1 MASIKFL
8 SDLDIH
14 GNVDLNDHELQNF
27 KIQHLAA
34 DPSGVEGQIY
44 YNTGSNI
51 LKYYDGSAWVSL
63 SSATGDITEVI
74 GGNNIDVSGG
84 DTGAATVNLD
94 SSTISAISANTAK
107 TGITSSQASAITA
120 NTAKTGI
127 TSSQASAITANS
139 AKVTNVS
146 TNLSVTQG
154 GTSLVVNSSDGTNA
168 SLPAADTDNW
178 GVMTDEMFDAIQAN
192 TAKTGISASQADKL
206 SNISVSQAVNL
217 DTMESNIATNNAK
230 TGITGSQASAITA
243 NTAKN
248 SYPSGDS
255 TKVGFISVTQAVD
268 LDTME
273 SNIATN
279 NAKTGITSG
288 QASAITANTAKVTN
302 VDTDLGVVVSGTAF
316 TITSSD
322 GDNASLPA
330 ANTTNWGVMTDEMY
344 DTLQA
349 AAPKASPALT
359 GTPTAPT
366 AASNTNTTQIATTA
380 YVQGEI
386 TDLIGGAPG
395 ALDTLNEI
403 AEAINDDSSYASTI
417 TSALAGKSP
426 TAGSTSLTTLGT
438 ITTGTWN
445 GSAISTSY
453 VSNLSGTNTG
463 DESAASTTTAGIVER
478 ATNTEADA
486 GSDNSRYVTPA
497 HLARR
502 TFTTTIGN
510 GSLTSIAVT
519 HNLGTRNVIVQMY
532 DSSSYETVYAEVVRN
547 STSQITIGFND
558 APASGDVTVM
568 VSLVQ

>member
-1 MASIKFL
+1 MPTIKFL
-8 SDLDIH
+8 ADLDVH
-14 GNVDLNDHELQNF
+14 GIVNLNDHELQNF
-27 KIQHLAA
+27 KIQHLAT

-44 YNTGSNI
+44 YNTASNVI
-51 LKYYDGSAWVSL
+51 KYYDGSAWISL

-84 DTGAATVNLD
+84 TSGAATVNLD
-94 SSTISAISANTAK
+94 SATISAISANTAK
-107 TGITSSQASAITA
+107 TGITTAQANAITA

-127 TSSQASAITANS
+127 TTSQANAITANT

-146 TNLSVTQG
+146 TNLSVTQS

-192 TAKTGISASQADKL
+192 TAKTGITSTQADKL

-230 TGITGSQASAITA
+230 ISYTDASAVAA

-279 NAKTGITSG
+279 NAKTGITG
-288 QASAITANTAKVTN
+288 AQASAITANTAKVTN
-302 VDTDLGVVVSGTAF
+302 VDTDLGVVTNSTSLTV
-316 TITSSD
+316 TSSD
-322 GDNASLPA
+322 GNNASLPA

-366 AASNTNTTQIATTA
+366 AAANTNTTQIATTA
-380 YVQGEI
+380 YVQTEI
-386 TDLIGGAPG
+386 GDLIGGAPG

-403 AEAINDDSSYASTI
+403 AASINDDADIAGTLTASI
-417 TSALAGKSP
+417 AAKAPS
-426 TAGSTSLTTLGT
+426 AGSSSIVTVGT
-438 ITTGTWN
+438 ITTGVWN
-445 GSAISTSY
+445 GTAIDQAYLSGQ
-453 VSNLSGTNTG
+453 SGTNTG
-463 DESAASTTTAGIVER
+463 DEVAASTTTAGVVER
-478 ATNTEADA
+478 ATNSEAAA
-486 GSDNSRYVTPA
+486 GTDTTRYVTPA
-497 HLARR
+497 HLAAR
-502 TFTTTIGN
+502 TYTTTIGN

-547 STSQITIGFND
+547 SNNQVTVGFND
-558 APASGDVTVM
+558 APATDDITIL
-568 VSLVQ
+568 VSKVG

>member
-1 MASIKFL
+1 MPEIKFL
-8 SDLDIH
+8 VDLDIQ

-44 YNTGSNI
+44 YNTSLNLLKFYNGGS
-51 LKYYDGSAWVSL
+51 WVIL
-63 SSATGDITEVI
+63 SSAQGDITEVI

-84 DTGAATVNLD
+84 DSGAATVNLD
-94 SSTISAISANTAK
+94 SATISAISANTAK
-107 TGITSSQASAITA
+107 VS
-120 NTAKTGI
+120 
-127 TSSQASAITANS
+127 
-139 AKVTNVS
+139 NVS
-146 TNLSVTQG
+146 TDLSVTQS

-192 TAKTGISASQADKL
+192 TAKTGITSAEQTKL
-206 SNISVSQAVNL
+206 GHISVTQAVDL
-217 DTMESNIATNNAK
+217 DTMESDIATNNTK
-230 TGITGSQASAITA
+230 ISYTDASAVAA

-248 SYPSGDS
+248 SYPSGDA

-273 SNIATN
+273 SDIATN
-279 NAKTGITSG
+279 NAKVGITPA
-288 QASAITANTAKVTN
+288 QASAITANTAKETN
-302 VDTDLGVVVSGTAF
+302 VDTDLGVITNSTSF
-316 TITSSD
+316 TVTSSD
-322 GDNASLPA
+322 GNNASLPA

-366 AASNTNTTQIATTA
+366 AAANTNTTQIATTA
-380 YVQGEI
+380 YVQTEI
-386 TDLIGGAPG
+386 GDLIGGAPG

-403 AEAINDDSSYASTI
+403 AAAINDDANYAATI

-426 TAGSTSLTTLGT
+426 IAGSSSIVTVGT
-438 ITTGTWN
+438 IGTGVWQ
-445 GSAISTSY
+445 GSEISTAY
-453 VSNLSGTNTG
+453 IANTSGTNTG
-463 DESAASTTTAGIVER
+463 DEVAASTTAAGIVER
-478 ATNTEADA
+478 ATNSEANA
-486 GSDNSRYVTPA
+486 GTDTTRYVTPA
-497 HLARR
+497 HLAARSYMEL
-502 TFTTTIGN
+502 IGD
-510 GSLTSIAVT
+510 GSSTSIAVT

-547 STSQITIGFND
+547 SNNQLTIGFND
-558 APASGDVTVM
+558 APATDDVTIL
-568 VSLVQ
+568 VSKVG

>member
-1 MASIKFL
+1 MAEIKFL
-8 SDLDIH
+8 VDLDVH
-14 GNVDLNDHELQNF
+14 GNIDLNDHELQNF

-44 YNTGSNI
+44 YNTSLNLLKFYNGGS
-51 LKYYDGSAWVSL
+51 WVTL
-63 SSATGDITEVI
+63 SSAVGDITEVI

-84 DTGAATVNLD
+84 SSGAATVNLD

-107 TGITSSQASAITA
+107 TGITTAQANAITA

-127 TSSQASAITANS
+127 TTSQANAITANT
-139 AKVTNVS
+139 AKTSNVS
-146 TNLSVTQG
+146 TNLSVTQS

-192 TAKTGISASQADKL
+192 TAKTGISAAQVTKL
-206 SNISVSQAVNL
+206 GNISVSQAVDL

-255 TKVGFISVTQAVD
+255 TKVGHISVTQAVD

-273 SNIATN
+273 SDIATN
-279 NAKTGITSG
+279 NAKTGITAG
-288 QASAITANTAKVTN
+288 QASAIVANTAKATN
-302 VDTDLGVVVSGTAF
+302 VDTDLGVVTNSTSLTV
-316 TITSSD
+316 TSSD
-322 GDNASLPA
+322 GNNASLPA

-366 AASNTNTTQIATTA
+366 AAANTNTTQIATTA
-380 YVQGEI
+380 YVQTEI
-386 TDLIGGAPG
+386 GDLIGGAPG
-395 ALDTLNEI
+395 ALDTLNEL
-403 AEAINDDSSYASTI
+403 AAAIGDDASYASTI
-417 TSALAGKSP
+417 TTALAGKSP
-426 TAGSTSLTTLGT
+426 IAGSSSIVTVGT
-438 ITTGTWN
+438 IGTGVWN
-445 GSAISTSY
+445 GTAINQSY
-453 VSNLSGTNTG
+453 LVGQSGTNTG
-463 DESAASTTTAGIVER
+463 DEVAATTTTAGVVER
-478 ATNTEADA
+478 ATNNEADLA
-486 GSDNSRYVTPA
+486 VDTVRFVTPA

-502 TFTTTIGN
+502 TYQAKIGN

-519 HNLGTRNVIVQMY
+519 HNLGTRDVIVQMY
-532 DSSSYETVYAEVVRN
+532 DASTYETVYAEVVRN
-547 STSQITIGFND
+547 SNNQITIGFND
-558 APASGDVTVM
+558 APATDDISVLITKVG
-568 VSLVQ
+568 

>member
-1 MASIKFL
+1 MAEIKFL
-8 SDLDIH
+8 VDLDVH
-14 GNVDLNDHELQNF
+14 GNIDLNDHELQNF

-44 YNTGSNI
+44 YNTSLNLLKFYNGGS
-51 LKYYDGSAWVSL
+51 WVTL
-63 SSATGDITEVI
+63 SSAQGDITEVI

-84 DTGAATVNLD
+84 DSGAATVNLD
-94 SSTISAISANTAK
+94 SATISAISANTAK
-107 TGITSSQASAITA
+107 TGITTAQANAITA
-120 NTAKTGI
+120 NTAKVGI
-127 TSSQASAITANS
+127 TTQQASDITANN

-146 TNLSVTQG
+146 TNLSVTQS

-192 TAKTGISASQADKL
+192 TAKTGITSGEQTKL
-206 SNISVSQAVNL
+206 GHISVS
-217 DTMESNIATNNAK
+217 
-230 TGITGSQASAITA
+230 
-243 NTAKN
+243 
-248 SYPSGDS
+248 
-255 TKVGFISVTQAVD
+255 QAVD

-279 NAKTGITSG
+279 NAKISYTDASAVAANTAKNSYPSADATKVGHISVTQAVDLDTMESDIATNNAKTGITAA
-288 QASAITANTAKVTN
+288 QASAITANTAKETN
-302 VDTDLGVVVSGTAF
+302 VDTDLGVITNSTSF
-316 TITSSD
+316 TVTSSD
-322 GDNASLPA
+322 GNNASLPA

-366 AASNTNTTQIATTA
+366 AAANTNTTQIATTA
-380 YVQGEI
+380 YVQTEI
-386 TDLIGGAPG
+386 GDLIGGAPG

-403 AEAINDDSSYASTI
+403 AAAINDDANYAATI

-426 TAGSTSLTTLGT
+426 IAGSSSIVTVGT
-438 ITTGTWN
+438 IGTGVWQ
-445 GSAISTSY
+445 GSEISTTY
-453 VSNLSGTNTG
+453 IANTSGTNTG
-463 DESAASTTTAGIVER
+463 DEVAASTTAAGIVER
-478 ATNTEADA
+478 ATNSEANA
-486 GSDNSRYVTPA
+486 GTDTTRYVTPA
-497 HLARR
+497 HLAAR
-502 TFTTTIGN
+502 TYTTTIGN

-547 STSQITIGFND
+547 SNNQLTIGFND
-558 APASGDVTVM
+558 APATDDVTIL
-568 VSLVQ
+568 VSKVG